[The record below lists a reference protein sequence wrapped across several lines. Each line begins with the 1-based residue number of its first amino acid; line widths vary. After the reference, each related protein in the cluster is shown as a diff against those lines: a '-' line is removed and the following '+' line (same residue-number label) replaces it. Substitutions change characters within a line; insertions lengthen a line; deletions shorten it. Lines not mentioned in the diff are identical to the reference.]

1 MAIGKSLNHDKRLWL
16 PVFDIDARHFTVT
29 VYRPVFDEKGNRVSS
44 EVGPKDAEVKVK
56 TEEVK
61 AKTEEVKVKPNFE
74 IVMKGYRRDLRETCA
89 RIWESLAANAELTQR
104 GIATQLQISES
115 SVLSAMNALQEVG
128 LLKREGYGKGRH
140 WIVKTSAT

>member
-1 MAIGKSLNHDKRLWL
+1 MLRP

-44 EVGPKDAEVKVK
+44 EVGPNS
-56 TEEVK
+56 TEVK

-74 IVMKGYRRDLRETCA
+74 IIMKDYRRDLRETCA
-89 RIWESLAANAELTQR
+89 RIWECLASNAELTQR
-104 GIATQLQISES
+104 EIATRLQISES

-128 LLKREGYGKGRH
+128 LLRREGYGKGRH
-140 WIVKTSAT
+140 WIVENSVP